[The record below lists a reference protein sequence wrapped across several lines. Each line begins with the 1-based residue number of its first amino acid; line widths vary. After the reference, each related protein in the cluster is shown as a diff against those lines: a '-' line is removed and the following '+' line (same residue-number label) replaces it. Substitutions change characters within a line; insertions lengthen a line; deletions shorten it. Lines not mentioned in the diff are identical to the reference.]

1 MTENKVIKPVGGDNL
16 SNPDRYDC
24 FDGLRAIAAF
34 GIAIMHYLANIDK
47 GVAEILK
54 EGSFLYG
61 ALIPTLTT
69 FVFMFF
75 TLSAFSMCCGYFGR
89 FQMVSGSNGSKVSG
103 FDTEKFYSKRYSRI
117 WPFFALLVMIDLVM
131 NPSMEELYQCFAD
144 LTLAFNLLPNPEI
157 HVIGVGWFLGVVF
170 VFYMIF
176 PWFVFLLQNKKRAWM
191 AMAVALVMH
200 YLCVYY
206 FLTEEFVLPSE
217 ISNFRHNIVWS
228 FPYFMVGGIMYLY
241 RAWLRE
247 PKFKMLWLVLAVGS
261 TVGQFAFNPKI
272 LGDNYMYLLVVFCL
286 WIMYAMTGGF
296 AIGGVKLLDNKVMK
310 FFGGL
315 SMEIYLCHMV
325 MFRVVEKLHLE
336 KFIENPH
343 LLYWVWCVV
352 GIAVA
357 VVFSWVVKNWVF
369 PFCYSKWCT
378 RKLLL

>member
-1 MTENKVIKPVGGDNL
+1 MEGK
-16 SNPDRYDC
+16 DRYGS

-47 GVAEILK
+47 GVAYTLK
-54 EGSFLYG
+54 DGSFVYG
-61 ALIPTLTT
+61 ELIPFLTT

-75 TLSAFSMCCGYFGR
+75 TLSAFSMCCGYFRSFNVESLGLKDGNP
-89 FQMVSGSNGSKVSG
+89 VKGSG

-131 NPSMEELYQCFAD
+131 NPSMEEVYQCFAD
-144 LTLAFNLLPNPEI
+144 LTLAFNFLPNPEI

-176 PWFVFLLQNKKRAWM
+176 PWFVFLLQNKKRAWL

-200 YLCVYY
+200 HLCVNY

-228 FPYFMVGGIMYLY
+228 FPYFMVGGILYLY
-241 RAWLRE
+241 REALSNA
-247 PKFKMLWLVLAVGS
+247 KFKLVWLVLAIAS
-261 TVGQFAFNPKI
+261 TVCQFVFHPHI
-272 LGDNYMYLLVVFCL
+272 LGDNYMYLLVVFCM
-286 WIMYAMTGGF
+286 WILYAMTGGI

-310 FFGGL
+310 FLGGL

-325 MFRVVEKLHLE
+325 MFRVVEKVHLE
-336 KFIENPH
+336 RFIENPH
-343 LLYWVWCVV
+343 LLYWTWCAV
-352 GIAVA
+352 GIVA
-357 VVFSWVVKNWVF
+357 AIVFSWVVKEKVF
-369 PFCYSKWCT
+369 PFCFSKW
-378 RKLLL
+378 RIR